1 MATELGKLLRKII
14 VDNDEYLK
22 DMANHL
28 GITSS
33 YLSAI
38 ENGKRKMSPDYLERI
53 SDIYKLTKIQFEQ
66 LQKANSLEQRKVEI
80 DIQTTSPEKKYAA
93 LAFARDFD
101 KLSEEQLERI
111 RKIIEGDDF
120 A

>member
-1 MATELGKLLRKII
+1 MATELGKLLRKIR

-38 ENGKRKMSPDYLERI
+38 ENGKRKMPPDYLERI
-53 SDIYKLTKIQFEQ
+53 SDIYKLTKTQFEQ
-66 LQKANSLEQRKVEI
+66 LQKANGLEQRKVEI